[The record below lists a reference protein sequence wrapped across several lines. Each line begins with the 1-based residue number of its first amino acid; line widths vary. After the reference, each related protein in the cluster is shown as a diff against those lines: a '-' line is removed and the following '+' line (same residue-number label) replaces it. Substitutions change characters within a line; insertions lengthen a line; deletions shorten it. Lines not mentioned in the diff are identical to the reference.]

1 MKSLRKWSQ
10 GSEKSNLA
18 THTTSK
24 LHIEAASTMKA
35 AVVVAET
42 VPPIFQPEGQ
52 GKAEKQLQEHPP
64 VEIEQED

>member
-1 MKSLRKWSQ
+1 
-10 GSEKSNLA
+10 
-18 THTTSK
+18 
-24 LHIEAASTMKA
+24 MKA
-35 AVVVAET
+35 AVVVAEP